1 MFNKIKNK
9 IEKVKF
15 QIKLSAIIFTTIII
29 TLILSN
35 IYLNYKVAKLQ
46 KNINEINIFL
56 EKII

>member
-15 QIKLSAIIFTTIII
+15 QIKLSAIIFSTIII

-46 KNINEINIFL
+46 NSINEINVFL